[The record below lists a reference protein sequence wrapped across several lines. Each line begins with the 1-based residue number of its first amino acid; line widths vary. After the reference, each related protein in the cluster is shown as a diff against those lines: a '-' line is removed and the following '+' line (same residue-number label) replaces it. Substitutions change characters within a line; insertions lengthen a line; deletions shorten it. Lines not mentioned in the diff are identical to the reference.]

1 MNTPMNKRRL
11 ETMERIEQALVEL
24 LQTCSMKE
32 ISVTDICRRANIN
45 RSTFYAN
52 YDDVAALAAAFC
64 RNLEKRTADLAQPAG
79 NYVWLFEHVAANPM
93 TFRAYFSLEIPP
105 IAGDYQTL
113 FRRNGVYGIVKRW
126 FDGGCI
132 ESAKEMDRLLDR
144 IIK

>member
-1 MNTPMNKRRL
+1 MNKSMNRRRL
-11 ETMERIEQALVEL
+11 ETMAGLEQALVEL
-24 LQTCSMKE
+24 LQTRALKE

-64 RNLEKRTADLAQPAG
+64 RNVEKRTAALAQPAG

-105 IAGDYQTL
+105 IADDYQTL

-126 FDGGCI
+126 FDGGGM
-132 ESAKEMDRLLDR
+132 ESAEEMDHLLDR

>member
-1 MNTPMNKRRL
+1 MNKRRL
-11 ETMERIEQALVEL
+11 ETMERIEQALAEL

-52 YDDVAALAAAFC
+52 YDDVAALATAFC
-64 RNLEKRTADLAQPAG
+64 RNVEKRTAAFAQPSS
-79 NYVWLFEHVAANPM
+79 NYVWLFEHVAANPT

-105 IAGDYQTL
+105 TADDYKTL
-113 FRRNGVYGIVKRW
+113 FIRNGVYGIVKRW
-126 FDGGCI
+126 FDGGCM
-132 ESAKEMDRLLDR
+132 ESAEEMDRLLDW